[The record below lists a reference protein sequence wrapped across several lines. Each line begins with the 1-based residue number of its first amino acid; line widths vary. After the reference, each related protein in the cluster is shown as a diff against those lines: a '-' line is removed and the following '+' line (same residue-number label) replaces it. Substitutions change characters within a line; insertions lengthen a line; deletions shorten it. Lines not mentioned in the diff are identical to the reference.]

1 MGAKG
6 CSSVL
11 ISNFNCRKMYVFK
24 IVPFL
29 NPDGVFNGCYRSD
42 TLGQNLNRVYLAP
55 KIETQ
60 PSIYAVR
67 KLIRHY
73 HDERVT
79 DEVIASNEDVENL
92 PAEISP
98 CDSDNMNN
106 NAVSESSITPADSIE
121 SSKPESPI
129 ESSENVIKQVQIVIE
144 DLVAA
149 ASQSSNDSTPSS
161 TRSPSSE
168 TETSGT
174 VDTSTPS
181 IDALPI
187 DDTIKLE
194 KRNKPIAVETTV
206 FCDKFMLELKP
217 SITTIAAPLLPL
229 QKNIL
234 NAIGAGS
241 LKDNAKVKKMT
252 LKQSAEGID
261 LTLLNANRVIY
272 GDAVATPSTSSSLNS
287 VRRVDD
293 KKRENPRSHLGSAS
307 SKKSV
312 LGAIPLSNRN
322 PVNKVQRRVRQAS
335 NNNINISAEFLEKH
349 GAADSK
355 VDVAGGGDKSN
366 MFLYIDLHGHAS
378 KKGIFMYGN
387 HLSNTAEAVECML
400 LPRLMSMNCQHF
412 HFDACVFS
420 ERNMYHK

>member
-1 MGAKG
+1 MVWAGDK
-6 CSSVL
+6 SHVIL
-11 ISNFNCRKMYVFK
+11 IRNPFFDRKTYVFK

-55 KIETQ
+55 KIDTQ

-73 HDERVT
+73 HDEKVI
-79 DEVIASNEDVENL
+79 DEVIVSNEDVENS
-92 PAEISP
+92 ATGNSP
-98 CDSDNMNN
+98 NDSDSINN
-106 NAVSESSITPADSIE
+106 NAVSESSITSADLIESSTPESSIE
-121 SSKPESPI
+121 SKV
-129 ESSENVIKQVQIVIE
+129 NVIKQVDIVIE
-144 DLVAA
+144 DVAA
-149 ASQSSNDSTPSS
+149 SSQSSNASTPSS
-161 TRSPSSE
+161 TREPSSE

-174 VDTSTPS
+174 ADTPIPS
-181 IDALPI
+181 MNAN
-187 DDTIKLE
+187 KLE
-194 KRNKPIAVETTV
+194 KCNKPSVVETTV

-217 SITTIAAPLLPL
+217 SITTTAAPLLPL

-234 NAIGAGS
+234 NAIGSGS
-241 LKDNAKVKKMT
+241 LKDNTRVKKMT
-252 LKQSAEGID
+252 LKPTADGID
-261 LTLLNANRVIY
+261 LNLLNANRVIF
-272 GDAVATPSTSSSLNS
+272 GDAMASPSTSSSSNS
-287 VRRVDD
+287 SARKVDD
-293 KKRENPRSHLGSAS
+293 KKRENTRSHLGSAS

-312 LGAIPLSNRN
+312 LGAIPLSTRN
-322 PVNKVQRRVRQAS
+322 IANKVQRRVRQAS

-349 GAADSK
+349 KAANRK
-355 VDVAGGGDKSN
+355 VDAVGSGDDKSN

-387 HLSNTAEAVECML
+387 HLPNSAEAVECML
-400 LPRLMSMNCQHF
+400 LPRLMSMNCHHF

>member
-1 MGAKG
+1 M
-6 CSSVL
+6 L
-11 ISNFNCRKMYVFK
+11 NLFDFIRRKMYVFK

-55 KIETQ
+55 KIDTQ

-67 KLIRHY
+67 KLIRYY
-73 HDERVT
+73 HDEKVC
-79 DEVIASNEDVENL
+79 DEMLTSNENVENL
-92 PAEISP
+92 PIGMSP
-98 CDSDNMNN
+98 SDSDNANN
-106 NAVSESSITPADSIE
+106 NVESPIDSIE
-121 SSKPESPI
+121 SSTPESPMG
-129 ESSENVIKQVQIVIE
+129 SKENVIKQVDIVVE
-144 DLVAA
+144 D
-149 ASQSSNDSTPSS
+149 ASVSNETTPPS

-168 TETSGT
+168 TETSDTAGT
-174 VDTSTPS
+174 PTPS
-181 IDALPI
+181 IDTLPMV
-187 DDTIKLE
+187 DTVGKLG
-194 KRNKPIAVETTV
+194 KCNKSIVGETTV
-206 FCDKFMLELKP
+206 FCDKFMYELKP

-234 NAIGAGS
+234 NAIVPGS
-241 LKDNAKVKKMT
+241 SKDNAKVKKMT
-252 LKQSAEGID
+252 LKPAADGLD
-261 LTLLNANRVIY
+261 LNLLTANRVML
-272 GDAVATPSTSSSLNS
+272 GDELATPSTSSSSNAS
-287 VRRVDD
+287 GRRMDE
-293 KKRENPRSHLGSAS
+293 KKRDSSRFHSSSAS

-312 LGAIPLSNRN
+312 LGAIPLSMRN
-322 PVNKVQRRVRQAS
+322 TVNKVQRRVRQAS

-349 GAADSK
+349 SATDRK
-355 VDVAGGGDKSN
+355 VDVASGSVDKSN

-387 HLSNTAEAVECML
+387 HLPNTAEAVECML

>member
-1 MGAKG
+1 M
-6 CSSVL
+6 
-11 ISNFNCRKMYVFK
+11 FK

-55 KIETQ
+55 KIDTQ

-67 KLIRHY
+67 KLIRYY
-73 HDERVT
+73 HDEKVIN
-79 DEVIASNEDVENL
+79 EVSVPNDNNEN
-92 PAEISP
+92 SP
-98 CDSDNMNN
+98 NESDGVNN
-106 NAVSESSITPADSIE
+106 NSAASESSETPVDSIE
-121 SSKPESPI
+121 SSKTESPI
-129 ESSENVIKQVQIVIE
+129 ESKENVIKQVAIVIE
-144 DLVAA
+144 DVAVS
-149 ASQSSNDSTPSS
+149 SQSSNQSTPSS

-168 TETSGT
+168 TDASGT
-174 VDTSTPS
+174 LDPPSAS
-181 IDALPI
+181 IDARSI
-187 DDTIKLE
+187 DDAVKLE
-194 KRNKPIAVETTV
+194 KCDKPCFVETTV

-217 SITTIAAPLLPL
+217 SITTIAAAPLLPL

-234 NAIGAGS
+234 NGS

-252 LKQSAEGID
+252 LKSTPDGID
-261 LTLLNANRVIY
+261 LNLLNANRVIY
-272 GDAVATPSTSSSLNS
+272 GDTVASPSTSSGSS
-287 VRRVDD
+287 ASTRKMDD
-293 KKRENPRSHLGSAS
+293 KRRENSRSHLGSAS

-322 PVNKVQRRVRQAS
+322 TAVNKVQRRVRHAS
-335 NNNINISAEFLEKH
+335 NNNINISAEFLENH
-349 GAADSK
+349 GAADRK
-355 VDVAGGGDKSN
+355 VDVVGSGGGGGDKSN

-387 HLSNTAEAVECML
+387 HLPNTAEAVECML